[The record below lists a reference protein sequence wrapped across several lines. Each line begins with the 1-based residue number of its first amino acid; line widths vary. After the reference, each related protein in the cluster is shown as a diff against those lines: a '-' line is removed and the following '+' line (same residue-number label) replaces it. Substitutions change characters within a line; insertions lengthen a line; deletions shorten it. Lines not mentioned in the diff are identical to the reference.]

1 MCPKTT
7 FENVA
12 FDKDDDT
19 GSLVIFCRDREVPK
33 YERWVVAAL
42 SEEDVSLLYKYLQ
55 QNFTIK
61 EEP

>member
-1 MCPKTT
+1 MHPKTT

-12 FDKDDDT
+12 VWKDDDT
-19 GSLVIFCRDREVPK
+19 DSLIIACKDRTVHDGES
-33 YERWVVAAL
+33 WVVAAL
-42 SEEDVSLLYKYLQ
+42 SEEETVQLYKYLQ